1 MRITVLV
8 WVLLVLAVLWGTLF
22 VLAGQVE

>member
-1 MRITVLV
+1 MRITVLA